1 MTLLDA
7 DKPLGPGRS
16 RLVWVALTVAL
27 VLSACATANT
37 GGVKRSSEVTR
48 AFESYFVVPDYHYY
62 LYNQENLPYAVV
74 GLHNDYFIKSPDWRP
89 LDPDSD
95 KFKKVI
101 DLVKDFPEGFTQAYG
116 SYIFEPQG
124 ERIGMWYS
132 TLAPPGISVDPETR
146 RVSINAARPWL
157 QDDDGWWR
165 RGGSGIGIGIGS
177 GGGVGIGIGF

>member
-1 MTLLDA
+1 MSLLDA
-7 DKPLGPGRS
+7 DKISGPGRS
-16 RLVWVALTVAL
+16 GLILFAVTLAL

-48 AFESYFVVPDYHYY
+48 AFESYFVAPDYQYY

-74 GLHNDYFIKSPDWRP
+74 GLHNDYFIESPDWRP
-89 LDPDSD
+89 LDPNSD

-101 DLVKDFPEGFTQAYG
+101 DLVKDFPETFTQAYG
-116 SYIFEPQG
+116 SFILAPQG
-124 ERIGMWYS
+124 DRIGMWYS
-132 TLAPPGISVDPETR
+132 TLAPPGITVDPETN

-157 QDDDGWWR
+157 RDDEAWR
-165 RGGSGIGIGIGS
+165 GRGGSGIGIGFGS